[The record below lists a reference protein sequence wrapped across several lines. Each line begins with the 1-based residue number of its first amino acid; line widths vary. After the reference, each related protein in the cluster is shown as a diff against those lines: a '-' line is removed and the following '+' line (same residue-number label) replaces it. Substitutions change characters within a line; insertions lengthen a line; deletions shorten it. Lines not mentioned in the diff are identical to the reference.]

1 MFPSLQDIVPVGVI
15 GRLYVSAS
23 VAVNCICDAEFVG
36 AVSWVMVVVTACRTL
51 DVKLDVVELPECVL
65 SPA

>member
-51 DVKLDVVELPECVL
+51 DVKWM
-65 SPA
+65 